1 MPDERQT
8 STREGIA
15 PAPESKIGREAESR
29 QRDALAH
36 APVESRPDSAMG
48 GTSDADS
55 PADESWGQ
63 VSRHETATEDSAGP
77 QSQVQQD
84 EALRGA
90 DRLERLGN
98 EPDKPSTDRLGE

>member
-15 PAPESKIGREAESR
+15 PAPESEIGREAEAR

-55 PADESWGQ
+55 PADESWGEA
-63 VSRHETATEDSAGP
+63 SRQGTATEDSADP

-84 EALRGA
+84 
-90 DRLERLGN
+90 D
-98 EPDKPSTDRLGE
+98 